1 MSSRWCSAP
10 KISEF
15 LSASAGATVCPG
27 TRALDRAGARTRFGV
42 GRRCQLGALPPDQVC
57 LTRLFVARQPR
68 HIARPPNALRL
79 CRRDGRAA
87 PGTVGHQPLVGG
99 LRKFR
104 SSVQGRERNGGG
116 EGVPRSPVA
125 RRRALFPHACL
136 SVVLCTD
143 GRAGRRACPARKAW
157 LKGQR
162 R

>member
-68 HIARPPNALRL
+68 HIARPPNDLGFTRPRAARVGCKPLL
-79 CRRDGRAA
+79 GSSQGVCRRARAEGEDG
-87 PGTVGHQPLVGG
+87 
-99 LRKFR
+99 
-104 SSVQGRERNGGG
+104 
-116 EGVPRSPVA
+116 A
-125 RRRALFPHACL
+125 RRAIPSSPL
-136 SVVLCTD
+136 D
-143 GRAGRRACPARKAW
+143 RR
-157 LKGQR
+157 
-162 R
+162 